1 MHRTFLGLGSNM
13 GDRQRTMSKAME
25 EIGHRIGRVV
35 AMSSLY
41 ETDPWGYKSENKYIN
56 AVVAVDTEL
65 SPRGLLAHTQAIERL
80 LGRDSKTVGGAYHD
94 RTMDIDILL
103 YDDVTIDET
112 DLKIPH
118 PRMGERD
125 FVMNPLKEVMAKLA

>member
-13 GDRQRTMSKAME
+13 GDRQRTISQAME

-80 LGRDSKTVGGAYHD
+80 LGRDSKTVDGAYHD

-103 YDDVTIDET
+103 YDDVTVDET

-125 FVMNPLKEVMAKLA
+125 FVMNPLKEVMAMLA

>member
-13 GDRQRTMSKAME
+13 GDRQRTISQAME
-25 EIGHRIGRVV
+25 EISHRIGRVV
-35 AMSSLY
+35 AMSSFY
-41 ETDPWGYKSENKYIN
+41 ETDPWGYKSESKYIN

-65 SPRGLLAHTQAIERL
+65 SPQGLLAHTQAIERL
-80 LGRDSKTVGGAYHD
+80 LGRDSKTVDGAYHD

-125 FVMNPLKEVMAKLA
+125 FVMNPLKEVMAMLA

>member
-13 GDRQRTMSKAME
+13 GDRQRTISQAME
-25 EIGHRIGRVV
+25 EISHRIGRVV
-35 AMSSLY
+35 AMSSFY

-65 SPRGLLAHTQAIERL
+65 SPQGLLAHTQAIERL
-80 LGRDSKTVGGAYHD
+80 LGRDSKTVDGAYHD

-125 FVMNPLKEVMAKLA
+125 FVMNPLKEVMAMLA

>member
-13 GDRQRTMSKAME
+13 GDRQRTISQAME

-80 LGRDSKTVGGAYHD
+80 LGRDSKTVDGAYHD

-103 YDDVTIDET
+103 YDDVTVDET